1 MLRRIINMRSM
12 RFVLWIF
19 LIASSLGFF
28 ASTILEK
35 SYEAKAQKVQIVRID
50 HQAKNPLGQETVDV
64 GVPAL
69 LIVEDD
75 RPFLK
80 NKTPLGL
87 PMIDVETLHQKN
99 GSIIRLETIQSVTA
113 LARVGCLLTICS
125 MIFGLIIV
133 RRLSAWIPPIPR
145 P

>member
-1 MLRRIINMRSM
+1 M
-12 RFVLWIF
+12 RFMQVVLWIF
-19 LIASSLGFF
+19 LIASSLGFL
-28 ASTILEK
+28 ASIFLEK
-35 SYEAKAQKVQIVRID
+35 SYEAKAQKVQMVRID

-64 GVPAL
+64 GLPVL

-99 GSIIRLETIQSVTA
+99 GSIIRMETIQSVTA

-125 MIFGLIIV
+125 MVFGLIIV
-133 RRLSAWIPPIPR
+133 RRLSSWIPPVPR